1 MLGWSVLLL
10 FLGWSEFFLGEFY
23 VALSHFT
30 RGSSIAR
37 RAGSAV
43 LALELMVGEALG
55 LLSRGRI
62 AEALDVTDAAVEDA
76 RPLGTSGCTLGG
88 RISSRASPG
97 PAG

>member
-1 MLGWSVLLL
+1 MLL
-10 FLGWSEFFLGEFY
+10 FLGWSEFFLG
-23 VALSHFT
+23 
-30 RGSSIAR
+30 SSRWRWSTSRAGPAIAR

-76 RPLGTSGCTLGG
+76 RPSAA
-88 RISSRASPG
+88 RSR
-97 PAG
+97 